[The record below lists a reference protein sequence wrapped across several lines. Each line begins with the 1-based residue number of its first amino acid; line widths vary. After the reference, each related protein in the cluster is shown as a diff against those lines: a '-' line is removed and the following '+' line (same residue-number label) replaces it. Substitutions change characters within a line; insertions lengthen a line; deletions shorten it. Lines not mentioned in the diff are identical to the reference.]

1 MAKKK
6 TQLTKEEE
14 RQAYEAIRPQ
24 LAAAFQFAQAHL
36 NFGMDDWEWN
46 SHIHA
51 STIYKVLKGSLK
63 TCKPCV
69 IGMLTLSLPK
79 EVQHMVQLKK
89 YYPGYGALW
98 FWYETPRQQAIMGL
112 KAIAAYLSNE
122 DILELNREWAKAQ
135 VQNPEKN

>member
-24 LAAAFQFAQAHL
+24 LAAAFQFAQEHL

-69 IGMLTLSLPK
+69 IGMGTLKRIVPSTIREIIRAVITSCLVLLSELFCAEWLSIKHPRSGSNSGLTDVSL
-79 EVQHMVQLKK
+79 LTII
-89 YYPGYGALW
+89 YA
-98 FWYETPRQQAIMGL
+98 
-112 KAIAAYLSNE
+112 
-122 DILELNREWAKAQ
+122 DCD
-135 VQNPEKN
+135 